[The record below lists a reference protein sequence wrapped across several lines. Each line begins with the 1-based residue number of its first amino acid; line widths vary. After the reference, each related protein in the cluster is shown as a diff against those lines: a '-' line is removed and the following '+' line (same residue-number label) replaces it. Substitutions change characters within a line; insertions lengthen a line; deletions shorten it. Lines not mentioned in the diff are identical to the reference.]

1 MDSLSEAFNSPDYA
15 RKGYMVCRIARDQ
28 EVTGLCLEGG
38 AEQNI
43 FIQGGQI
50 ALVSRGGDGTPRW
63 YLPTITP
70 PDYEVGDT
78 GLTFAEVY
86 EKEGLN
92 VFELLLPYTGRPDEE
107 EGGEG

>member
-1 MDSLSEAFNSPDYA
+1 MASLSDVFDSAEYA
-15 RKGYMVCRIARDQ
+15 RKGYTVCRIAKDQ
-28 EVTGLCLEGG
+28 EVVGLCLEGG
-38 AEQNI
+38 EEQSI
-43 FIQGGQI
+43 FIQGGQV
-50 ALVSRGGDGTPRW
+50 ALVSRGEDGIPRW

-92 VFELLLPYTGRPDEE
+92 VFELLLPYTGRPEGEWEE
-107 EGGEG
+107 